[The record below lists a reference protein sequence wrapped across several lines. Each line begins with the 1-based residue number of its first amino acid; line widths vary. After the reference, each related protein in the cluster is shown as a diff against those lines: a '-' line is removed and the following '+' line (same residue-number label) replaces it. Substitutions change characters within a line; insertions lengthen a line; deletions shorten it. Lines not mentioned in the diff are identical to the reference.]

1 MCQCSKAVV
10 FKYGRVALLRP
21 CVGMQTM
28 LHRPAPL
35 TVAGVYK
42 TLRQIAEQKGQGSA
56 ARRQQAILGMLRS
69 CRYMPP
75 LKHHNVEAH
84 IDCPQT
90 FLSLEFQGRDD
101 VPDLK

>member
-1 MCQCSKAVV
+1 
-10 FKYGRVALLRP
+10 
-21 CVGMQTM
+21 MQTM

-75 LKHHNVEAH
+75 LKHLHNVEAH
-84 IDCPQT
+84 TDCPQT
-90 FLSLEFQGRDD
+90 FLSLDFQCRP
-101 VPDLK
+101 V